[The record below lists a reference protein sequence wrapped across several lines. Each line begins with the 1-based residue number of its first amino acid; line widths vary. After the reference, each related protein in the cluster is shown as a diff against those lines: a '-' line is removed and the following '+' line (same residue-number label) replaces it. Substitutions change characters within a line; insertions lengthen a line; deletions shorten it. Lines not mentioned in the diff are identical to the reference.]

1 MKRVKRL
8 LPGKIELSILAA
20 LVALSTLIASL
31 FANPQA
37 GMTLAAMPLFFVACL
52 MGMRRNGQLS
62 SPDGRRPVQ

>member
-8 LPGKIELSILAA
+8 LPGRIELGILVALAA
-20 LVALSTLIASL
+20 LCTVMASF

-37 GMTLAAMPLFFVACL
+37 GMTLGSMPLFVVACL

-62 SPDGRRPVQ
+62 ARRREPAE